1 MLFNNMRAEE
11 MRKGEPRKGK
21 RNPHRLLIRRW
32 GLIIKVYFSP
42 IHLRTMM
49 GKLGETSYRLKSSPK
64 SNMLRI

>member
-1 MLFNNMRAEE
+1 MHFNNMRAKVT
-11 MRKGEPRKGK
+11 RKEEPRKSK
-21 RNPHRLLIRRW
+21 KNPHRLLIRRW